1 MDVQSFLNNFLDES
15 NKTVLFATMAVV
27 LVVLILLISLI
38 RKRKKKKLEEKTAAA
53 IDKAMSGDE
62 DDLAKDSSDSNTLAQ
77 DNIILDDRSDS
88 TESRILAQD
97 ASDSNTLV
105 QDDLAQ
111 DYNPQGDNLAKD
123 SNSGEEFSAHHPY
136 DNFGSDYKDY
146 DDDIKDID
154 NSDDTVAIDN
164 SDDTVALAQN
174 TPAEEYNL
182 YTNYNEGFNSDL
194 NNGVVNGTED
204 VEVNV
209 KDSENDP
216 MEELLDEE
224 NDDIYNSDFVDGF
237 FGTLAKNDSKE
248 SPKEPEESTEEF
260 KESSES
266 PKEPEESQESSEESK
281 EPPVELILHDQIS
294 VEENTPKEEE
304 EKEKEAPEENK
315 KAAITLV
322 DGSDRVM
329 VSVGEKFESKHKKE
343 FTIDV
348 TNEPEIKIAL
358 QDGFVFDGR
367 VHFLV
372 SFSEALAQHVS
383 LKDVREIAEY
393 KGDYSGYEIQLE
405 VTDKGDLETIDCTR
419 TFNYKK
425 IKDAVLIIQLSLE

>member
-27 LVVLILLISLI
+27 LAVLILLIYLI

-53 IDKAMSGDE
+53 IDKAMAGDE
-62 DDLAKDSSDSNTLAQ
+62 DDLAQDSSDSTDLAQ
-77 DNIILDDRSDS
+77 DNIVQDS
-88 TESRILAQD
+88 NTPDYS
-97 ASDSNTLV
+97 SSNTLV
-105 QDDLAQ
+105 QDNQHD
-111 DYNPQGDNLAKD
+111 DNLAQD
-123 SNSGEEFSAHHPY
+123 SNSGEEFGTHHPY

-146 DDDIKDID
+146 DDDTEYDYNPEEDAETID
-154 NSDDTVAIDN
+154 NNDDAE
-164 SDDTVALAQN
+164 ALAQN
-174 TPAEEYNL
+174 TSAEEYNL
-182 YTNYNEGFNSDL
+182 YTNYNKGFNPDL
-194 NNGVVNGTED
+194 NKGVEDCTED
-204 VEVNV
+204 VEDNA
-209 KDSENDP
+209 KDLENDP

-237 FGTLAKNDSKE
+237 FGTLAKDDSKE
-248 SPKEPEESTEEF
+248 SP
-260 KESSES
+260 
-266 PKEPEESQESSEESK
+266 EESK

-304 EKEKEAPEENK
+304 KEKEAPEENK
-315 KAAITLV
+315 KAVITLV

-348 TNEPEIKIAL
+348 TNESEIKIAL
-358 QDGFVFDGR
+358 QDGFIFDGR
-367 VHFLV
+367 IHFLV
-372 SFSEALAQHVS
+372 SFSEALAQYVS
-383 LKDVREIAEY
+383 LKDVREIAEC

>member
-1 MDVQSFLNNFLDES
+1 
-15 NKTVLFATMAVV
+15 MAVV
-27 LVVLILLISLI
+27 LAVLILLIYLI

-53 IDKAMSGDE
+53 IDKAMAGDE
-62 DDLAKDSSDSNTLAQ
+62 DDLAQDSSGSTDLAQDNIVQDSNTPDYSGSNTLAQ
-77 DNIILDDRSDS
+77 DNQHD
-88 TESRILAQD
+88 
-97 ASDSNTLV
+97 
-105 QDDLAQ
+105 
-111 DYNPQGDNLAKD
+111 DNLAQD
-123 SNSGEEFSAHHPY
+123 SNSGEEFGTHHPY

-146 DDDIKDID
+146 DDDTEYDYNPEEDAETID
-154 NSDDTVAIDN
+154 NNDDAE
-164 SDDTVALAQN
+164 ALAQN
-174 TPAEEYNL
+174 TSAEEYNL
-182 YTNYNEGFNSDL
+182 YTNYNKGFNPDL
-194 NNGVVNGTED
+194 NKGVEDGTED
-204 VEVNV
+204 VEDNA
-209 KDSENDP
+209 KDLENDP

-237 FGTLAKNDSKE
+237 FGTLAKDDSKE
-248 SPKEPEESTEEF
+248 SP
-260 KESSES
+260 
-266 PKEPEESQESSEESK
+266 EESK

-294 VEENTPKEEE
+294 VEENTPKEE

-329 VSVGEKFESKHKKE
+329 VSVGERFESKHKKE

-367 VHFLV
+367 IHFLV
-372 SFSEALAQHVS
+372 SFSEALAQYVS
-383 LKDVREIAEY
+383 LKDVREIAEC

>member
-27 LVVLILLISLI
+27 LAVLILLIYLI

-53 IDKAMSGDE
+53 IDKAMAGDE
-62 DDLAKDSSDSNTLAQ
+62 DNLAQDSSDSTDLAQ
-77 DNIILDDRSDS
+77 DNIVQDS
-88 TESRILAQD
+88 NTPDYS
-97 ASDSNTLV
+97 SSNTLV
-105 QDDLAQ
+105 Q
-111 DYNPQGDNLAKD
+111 D
-123 SNSGEEFSAHHPY
+123 SNSGEEFGTHHPY

-146 DDDIKDID
+146 DDDTEYDYNPEEDAETID
-154 NSDDTVAIDN
+154 NNDDTE
-164 SDDTVALAQN
+164 ALAQN
-174 TPAEEYNL
+174 TSAEEYNL
-182 YTNYNEGFNSDL
+182 YTNYNKGFNPDL
-194 NNGVVNGTED
+194 NKGVEDGTED
-204 VEVNV
+204 VEDNA
-209 KDSENDP
+209 KDLENDP

-237 FGTLAKNDSKE
+237 FGTLAKDDSKE
-248 SPKEPEESTEEF
+248 SP
-260 KESSES
+260 
-266 PKEPEESQESSEESK
+266 EESK

-304 EKEKEAPEENK
+304 KEKEAPEENK
-315 KAAITLV
+315 KAVITLV

-348 TNEPEIKIAL
+348 TNESEIKIAL
-358 QDGFVFDGR
+358 QDGFIFDGR
-367 VHFLV
+367 IHFLV

-383 LKDVREIAEY
+383 LKDVREIAEC

>member
-53 IDKAMSGDE
+53 IDKAMAGDE
-62 DDLAKDSSDSNTLAQ
+62 DDLAQDSSDSSTLAQ
-77 DNIILDDRSDS
+77 DSSDS
-88 TESRILAQD
+88 TDLVQ
-97 ASDSNTLV
+97 DSNT
-105 QDDLAQ
+105 Q

-123 SNSGEEFSAHHPY
+123 SNSGEKFSAHHPY

-146 DDDIKDID
+146 DDDTEYDYNPEED
-154 NSDDTVAIDN
+154 AEAIDN
-164 SDDTVALAQN
+164 SEDAEALAQN

-182 YTNYNEGFNSDL
+182 YTNYNKGFNPDI
-194 NNGVVNGTED
+194 NNGVEDGTED
-204 VEVNV
+204 VEDNA

-237 FGTLAKNDSKE
+237 FGTLAKDDSKE
-248 SPKEPEESTEEF
+248 SPESPKGPE
-260 KESSES
+260 ESSES
-266 PKEPEESQESSEESK
+266 PKEPEESK

-294 VEENTPKEEE
+294 VEENTPKE

-329 VSVGEKFESKHKKE
+329 VSVGEKFESRHKKE

-383 LKDVREIAEY
+383 LKDVREIAEC
-393 KGDYSGYEIQLE
+393 KGNYSGYEIQLE

>member
-27 LVVLILLISLI
+27 LAVLILLIYLI

-53 IDKAMSGDE
+53 IDKAMAGDE
-62 DDLAKDSSDSNTLAQ
+62 DDLAQDSSDSTDLAQ
-77 DNIILDDRSDS
+77 DNIVQDS
-88 TESRILAQD
+88 NTPDYSN
-97 ASDSNTLV
+97 SNTLV
-105 QDDLAQ
+105 QDNQHD
-111 DYNPQGDNLAKD
+111 DNLAQD
-123 SNSGEEFSAHHPY
+123 SNSGEEFGTHHPY

-146 DDDIKDID
+146 DDDTEYDYNPEEDAETID
-154 NSDDTVAIDN
+154 NNDDTE
-164 SDDTVALAQN
+164 ALAQN
-174 TPAEEYNL
+174 TSAEEYNL
-182 YTNYNEGFNSDL
+182 YTNYNKGFNPDL
-194 NNGVVNGTED
+194 NKGVEDGTED
-204 VEVNV
+204 VEDNA
-209 KDSENDP
+209 KDLENDP

-237 FGTLAKNDSKE
+237 FGTLAKDDSKE
-248 SPKEPEESTEEF
+248 SPEES
-260 KESSES
+260 KES
-266 PKEPEESQESSEESK
+266 PEESK

-304 EKEKEAPEENK
+304 KEKEAPEEKK
-315 KAAITLV
+315 KAVITLV

-358 QDGFVFDGR
+358 QDGFIFDGR
-367 VHFLV
+367 IHFLV

-383 LKDVREIAEY
+383 LKDVREIAEC

>member
-62 DDLAKDSSDSNTLAQ
+62 DELAQDSSDSSTLSQ
-77 DNIILDDRSDS
+77 DN
-88 TESRILAQD
+88 LA
-97 ASDSNTLV
+97 

-111 DYNPQGDNLAKD
+111 DYNPQGDNLAQD
-123 SNSGEEFSAHHPY
+123 SNSGEEFGTHHPY

-146 DDDIKDID
+146 DDDTEYDYNPEEDAETID
-154 NSDDTVAIDN
+154 NNDDAE
-164 SDDTVALAQN
+164 ALAQN
-174 TPAEEYNL
+174 TSAEEYNL
-182 YTNYNEGFNSDL
+182 YTNYNKGFNPDL
-194 NNGVVNGTED
+194 NKGVEDGTED
-204 VEVNV
+204 VEDNA
-209 KDSENDP
+209 KDLENDP

-237 FGTLAKNDSKE
+237 FGTLAKDDSKE
-248 SPKEPEESTEEF
+248 SP
-260 KESSES
+260 
-266 PKEPEESQESSEESK
+266 EESK

-294 VEENTPKEEE
+294 VEENTPKEE

-358 QDGFVFDGR
+358 QDGFIFDGR
-367 VHFLV
+367 IHFLV
-372 SFSEALAQHVS
+372 SFSEALAQHIS
-383 LKDVREIAEY
+383 LKDVREIAEC

>member
-53 IDKAMSGDE
+53 IDKAMAGDE
-62 DDLAKDSSDSNTLAQ
+62 DDLAQDSSDSNTLSQ
-77 DNIILDDRSDS
+77 NNIILDGRSDS
-88 TESRILAQD
+88 TESRILVQ
-97 ASDSNTLV
+97 DSNT
-105 QDDLAQ
+105 Q
-111 DYNPQGDNLAKD
+111 DYNPQGDNLVQD

-136 DNFGSDYKDY
+136 DNFGSDYNDY
-146 DDDIKDID
+146 DDDVEDID
-154 NSDDTVAIDN
+154 NNDDAEAIDDSDDAE
-164 SDDTVALAQN
+164 ALAQN

-182 YTNYNEGFNSDL
+182 YTNYNEGFNPDI
-194 NNGVVNGTED
+194 NNGVEEGTKD
-204 VEVNV
+204 VEDNA

-237 FGTLAKNDSKE
+237 FGTLAKDDSKE
-248 SPKEPEESTEEF
+248 SPKEPE
-260 KESSES
+260 
-266 PKEPEESQESSEESK
+266 ESSEESK

-304 EKEKEAPEENK
+304 KEKEALEENK

-367 VHFLV
+367 IHFLV

-383 LKDVREIAEY
+383 LKDVREIAEC

>member
-1 MDVQSFLNNFLDES
+1 
-15 NKTVLFATMAVV
+15 MAVV

-62 DDLAKDSSDSNTLAQ
+62 DDLAKDSSDSSTLAQ
-77 DNIILDDRSDS
+77 DSSDS
-88 TESRILAQD
+88 TDLAQD
-97 ASDSNTLV
+97 SNT
-105 QDDLAQ
+105 Q
-111 DYNPQGDNLAKD
+111 DYNPQGDNLAQD

-146 DDDIKDID
+146 DDDVEAVDNNGNAETID
-154 NSDDTVAIDN
+154 NNDDAETIN
-164 SDDTVALAQN
+164 NNDDAEALAQN

-182 YTNYNEGFNSDL
+182 YTNYNEGFNPDL
-194 NNGVVNGTED
+194 NKD
-204 VEVNV
+204 VEDGTKNV
-209 KDSENDP
+209 EDNAKDSENDP
-216 MEELLDEE
+216 MEELMDEE

-237 FGTLAKNDSKE
+237 FGTLAKDDSKE
-248 SPKEPEESTEEF
+248 SPEF
-260 KESSES
+260 SES
-266 PKEPEESQESSEESK
+266 PKGSEESEEFPEESK

-304 EKEKEAPEENK
+304 KEKEAPEENK

-329 VSVGEKFESKHKKE
+329 ISVGEKFESRHKKE

-348 TNEPEIKIAL
+348 ANEPEIKIAL

-383 LKDVREIAEY
+383 IKDVREIAEC

>member
-27 LVVLILLISLI
+27 LAVLILLIYLI

-53 IDKAMSGDE
+53 IDKAMAGDE
-62 DDLAKDSSDSNTLAQ
+62 DDLAQDSSDSTDLAQ
-77 DNIILDDRSDS
+77 DNIVQDS
-88 TESRILAQD
+88 NTPDYS
-97 ASDSNTLV
+97 SSNTLV
-105 QDDLAQ
+105 QDNQHD
-111 DYNPQGDNLAKD
+111 DNLAQD
-123 SNSGEEFSAHHPY
+123 SNSGEEFGTHHPY
-136 DNFGSDYKDY
+136 DNFGSNYKDY
-146 DDDIKDID
+146 DDDTEYDYNPEEDAETID
-154 NSDDTVAIDN
+154 NNDDAE
-164 SDDTVALAQN
+164 ALAQN
-174 TPAEEYNL
+174 TSAEEYNL
-182 YTNYNEGFNSDL
+182 YTNYNKGFNPDL
-194 NNGVVNGTED
+194 NKGVEDCTED
-204 VEVNV
+204 VEDNA
-209 KDSENDP
+209 KDLENDP

-237 FGTLAKNDSKE
+237 FGTLAKDDSKE
-248 SPKEPEESTEEF
+248 SP
-260 KESSES
+260 
-266 PKEPEESQESSEESK
+266 EESK

-304 EKEKEAPEENK
+304 KEKEAPEENK
-315 KAAITLV
+315 KAVITLV

-348 TNEPEIKIAL
+348 TNESEIKIAL
-358 QDGFVFDGR
+358 QDGFIFDGR
-367 VHFLV
+367 IHFLV
-372 SFSEALAQHVS
+372 SFSEALSQHVS
-383 LKDVREIAEY
+383 LKDVREIAEC

>member
-27 LVVLILLISLI
+27 LVVLILLISFI

-53 IDKAMSGDE
+53 IDKAMAGDE
-62 DDLAKDSSDSNTLAQ
+62 DDLAQDSSDSTDLAQDNIVQDSNTPDYSGSNTLAQ
-77 DNIILDDRSDS
+77 
-88 TESRILAQD
+88 
-97 ASDSNTLV
+97 
-105 QDDLAQ
+105 
-111 DYNPQGDNLAKD
+111 D

-146 DDDIKDID
+146 NDDAEDIDNNGDAECDYNPEEDVETTD
-154 NSDDTVAIDN
+154 NSDDTE
-164 SDDTVALAQN
+164 ALAQN
-174 TPAEEYNL
+174 TSAEEYNL
-182 YTNYNEGFNSDL
+182 YTNYNKGFNPDL
-194 NNGVVNGTED
+194 NKGVEDCTED
-204 VEVNV
+204 VEDNA
-209 KDSENDP
+209 KDLENDP

-237 FGTLAKNDSKE
+237 FGTLAKDDSKE
-248 SPKEPEESTEEF
+248 SA
-260 KESSES
+260 
-266 PKEPEESQESSEESK
+266 EESK

-294 VEENTPKEEE
+294 VEENTPKEE

-383 LKDVREIAEY
+383 LKDVREIAEC

>member
-27 LVVLILLISLI
+27 LIVLILLISLI
-38 RKRKKKKLEEKTAAA
+38 RNRKKKKLEEKTAAA

-62 DDLAKDSSDSNTLAQ
+62 DDLAQDSSDSNTLAQ
-77 DNIILDDRSDS
+77 NN
-88 TESRILAQD
+88 LA
-97 ASDSNTLV
+97 

-111 DYNPQGDNLAKD
+111 DYNTQGDNLAQD

-146 DDDIKDID
+146 DDNADAE
-154 NSDDTVAIDN
+154 AIDN
-164 SDDTVALAQN
+164 SDDTEALAQN

-182 YTNYNEGFNSDL
+182 YTNYNEGFNPDL
-194 NNGVVNGTED
+194 NKD
-204 VEVNV
+204 VEDGT
-209 KDSENDP
+209 KDVEDNAKDLENDP
-216 MEELLDEE
+216 MEELMDEE

-248 SPKEPEESTEEF
+248 SPKEPEES
-260 KESSES
+260 KES
-266 PKEPEESQESSEESK
+266 PEESK

-304 EKEKEAPEENK
+304 QEKEALKENK

-329 VSVGEKFESKHKKE
+329 ISVGEKFESKHKKE

-358 QDGFVFDGR
+358 QDGFIFDGR
-367 VHFLV
+367 IHFLV

-383 LKDVREIAEY
+383 LKDVREIAEC

>member
-27 LVVLILLISLI
+27 LAVLILLIYLI

-53 IDKAMSGDE
+53 IDKAMAGDE
-62 DDLAKDSSDSNTLAQ
+62 DDLAQDSSDSTDLAQ
-77 DNIILDDRSDS
+77 DNIVQDS
-88 TESRILAQD
+88 NTQD
-97 ASDSNTLV
+97 YSSSNTLV
-105 QDDLAQ
+105 QDNQHD
-111 DYNPQGDNLAKD
+111 DNLAQD
-123 SNSGEEFSAHHPY
+123 SNSGEEFGTHHPY

-146 DDDIKDID
+146 DDDTEYDYNPEEDAETID
-154 NSDDTVAIDN
+154 NNDDAE
-164 SDDTVALAQN
+164 ALAQN
-174 TPAEEYNL
+174 TSAEEYNL
-182 YTNYNEGFNSDL
+182 YTNYNKGFNPDL
-194 NNGVVNGTED
+194 NKGVEDCTED
-204 VEVNV
+204 VEDNA
-209 KDSENDP
+209 KDLENDP

-237 FGTLAKNDSKE
+237 FGTLAKDDSKE
-248 SPKEPEESTEEF
+248 SP
-260 KESSES
+260 
-266 PKEPEESQESSEESK
+266 EESK

-304 EKEKEAPEENK
+304 KEKEAPEENK
-315 KAAITLV
+315 KAVITLV

-348 TNEPEIKIAL
+348 TNESEIKIAL
-358 QDGFVFDGR
+358 QDGFIFDGR
-367 VHFLV
+367 IHFLV

-383 LKDVREIAEY
+383 LKDVREIAEC

>member
-27 LVVLILLISLI
+27 LAVLILLIYLI

-53 IDKAMSGDE
+53 IDKAMAGDE
-62 DDLAKDSSDSNTLAQ
+62 DDLAQDSSGSTDLAQDNIVQDSNTPDYSGSNTLAQ
-77 DNIILDDRSDS
+77 DNQHD
-88 TESRILAQD
+88 
-97 ASDSNTLV
+97 
-105 QDDLAQ
+105 
-111 DYNPQGDNLAKD
+111 DNLAQD
-123 SNSGEEFSAHHPY
+123 SNSGEEFGTHHPY

-146 DDDIKDID
+146 DDDTEYDYNPEEDAETID
-154 NSDDTVAIDN
+154 NNDDAE
-164 SDDTVALAQN
+164 ALAQN
-174 TPAEEYNL
+174 TSAEEYNL
-182 YTNYNEGFNSDL
+182 YTNYNKGFNPDL
-194 NNGVVNGTED
+194 NKGVEDGTED
-204 VEVNV
+204 VEDNA
-209 KDSENDP
+209 KDLENDP

-237 FGTLAKNDSKE
+237 FGTLAKDDSKE
-248 SPKEPEESTEEF
+248 SP
-260 KESSES
+260 
-266 PKEPEESQESSEESK
+266 EESK

-294 VEENTPKEEE
+294 VEENTPKEE

-367 VHFLV
+367 IHFLV
-372 SFSEALAQHVS
+372 SFSEALAQYVS
-383 LKDVREIAEY
+383 LKDVREIAEC

>member
-27 LVVLILLISLI
+27 LAVLILLIYLI

-53 IDKAMSGDE
+53 IDKAMAGDE
-62 DDLAKDSSDSNTLAQ
+62 DDLAQDSSDSTDLAQDNIVQDSNTPDYSSSNTLAQ
-77 DNIILDDRSDS
+77 DNQHD
-88 TESRILAQD
+88 
-97 ASDSNTLV
+97 
-105 QDDLAQ
+105 
-111 DYNPQGDNLAKD
+111 DNLAQD
-123 SNSGEEFSAHHPY
+123 SNSGEEFGTHHPY

-146 DDDIKDID
+146 DDDTEYDYNPEEDAETID
-154 NSDDTVAIDN
+154 NNDDAE
-164 SDDTVALAQN
+164 ALAQN
-174 TPAEEYNL
+174 TSAEEYNL
-182 YTNYNEGFNSDL
+182 YTNYNKGFNPDL
-194 NNGVVNGTED
+194 NKGVEDGTED
-204 VEVNV
+204 VEDNA
-209 KDSENDP
+209 KDLENDP

-237 FGTLAKNDSKE
+237 FGTLAKDDSKE
-248 SPKEPEESTEEF
+248 SP
-260 KESSES
+260 
-266 PKEPEESQESSEESK
+266 EESK

-304 EKEKEAPEENK
+304 KEKEAPEENK

-329 VSVGEKFESKHKKE
+329 ISVGEKFESKHKKE

-358 QDGFVFDGR
+358 QDGFIFDGR
-367 VHFLV
+367 IHFLV

-383 LKDVREIAEY
+383 LKDVREIAEC

>member
-1 MDVQSFLNNFLDES
+1 MNVQSFLNNFLDES

-62 DDLAKDSSDSNTLAQ
+62 DDLAQDSSNSSTLTQDNLVQDSDDSNTLAQ
-77 DNIILDDRSDS
+77 DNIILDGRSDS
-88 TESRILAQD
+88 TESRIL
-97 ASDSNTLV
+97 V
-105 QDDLAQ
+105 Q
-111 DYNPQGDNLAKD
+111 D

-146 DDDIKDID
+146 DDD
-154 NSDDTVAIDN
+154 VEAIDN
-164 SDDTVALAQN
+164 NGNAETIDNNDDAETINNNDDAEALAQN

-182 YTNYNEGFNSDL
+182 YTNYNEGFNPDL
-194 NNGVVNGTED
+194 NKD
-204 VEVNV
+204 VEDGTKDVEDNA

-216 MEELLDEE
+216 MEELMDEE

-248 SPKEPEESTEEF
+248 SSESSKEPEES

-266 PKEPEESQESSEESK
+266 PKEPEESKESPEESK

-294 VEENTPKEEE
+294 VEENTPKEENWE
-304 EKEKEAPEENK
+304 EVPEENK
-315 KAAITLV
+315 KTAITLV

-367 VHFLV
+367 IHFLV

-383 LKDVREIAEY
+383 LKDVREIAEC

>member
-27 LVVLILLISLI
+27 LAVLILLIYLI

-62 DDLAKDSSDSNTLAQ
+62 DDLAQDSSDSNTLTQ
-77 DNIILDDRSDS
+77 NN
-88 TESRILAQD
+88 LA
-97 ASDSNTLV
+97 

-111 DYNPQGDNLAKD
+111 DYNPQGDNLAQD

-146 DDDIKDID
+146 DDD
-154 NSDDTVAIDN
+154 VEAIDN
-164 SDDTVALAQN
+164 NDDAEALAQN
-174 TPAEEYNL
+174 TSAEEYNL
-182 YTNYNEGFNSDL
+182 YTNYNKGFNPDL
-194 NNGVVNGTED
+194 NKGVEDGTED
-204 VEVNV
+204 VEDNA
-209 KDSENDP
+209 KDLENDP

-237 FGTLAKNDSKE
+237 FGTLAKDDSKE
-248 SPKEPEESTEEF
+248 SP
-260 KESSES
+260 
-266 PKEPEESQESSEESK
+266 EESK

-294 VEENTPKEEE
+294 VEENTPKEE

-367 VHFLV
+367 IHFLV

-383 LKDVREIAEY
+383 LKDVREIAEC

>member
-1 MDVQSFLNNFLDES
+1 MNVQSFLNNFLDES

-62 DDLAKDSSDSNTLAQ
+62 DDLDQDASDSNTLAQ
-77 DNIILDDRSDS
+77 DNIVQDS
-88 TESRILAQD
+88 NTPDYS
-97 ASDSNTLV
+97 SSNTLV
-105 QDDLAQ
+105 QDNQHD
-111 DYNPQGDNLAKD
+111 DNLAQD
-123 SNSGEEFSAHHPY
+123 SNSGEEFGTHHPY

-146 DDDIKDID
+146 DDDTEYDYNPEEDAETID
-154 NSDDTVAIDN
+154 NNDDTE
-164 SDDTVALAQN
+164 ALAQN
-174 TPAEEYNL
+174 TSAEEYNL
-182 YTNYNEGFNSDL
+182 YTNYNKGFNPDL
-194 NNGVVNGTED
+194 NKGVEDGTED
-204 VEVNV
+204 VEDNA
-209 KDSENDP
+209 KDLENDP

-237 FGTLAKNDSKE
+237 FGTLAKDDSKE
-248 SPKEPEESTEEF
+248 SPEESKESPEES
-260 KESSES
+260 KESKES
-266 PKEPEESQESSEESK
+266 PEESK

-304 EKEKEAPEENK
+304 KEKEAPEENK
-315 KAAITLV
+315 KAVITLV

-348 TNEPEIKIAL
+348 TNESEIKIAL
-358 QDGFVFDGR
+358 QDGFIFDGR
-367 VHFLV
+367 IHFLV

-383 LKDVREIAEY
+383 LKDVREIAEC

>member
-1 MDVQSFLNNFLDES
+1 
-15 NKTVLFATMAVV
+15 MAVV

-62 DDLAKDSSDSNTLAQ
+62 DDLAQDSSDSSTLAQ
-77 DNIILDDRSDS
+77 DSSDS
-88 TESRILAQD
+88 TDLAQD
-97 ASDSNTLV
+97 SNT
-105 QDDLAQ
+105 Q
-111 DYNPQGDNLAKD
+111 DYNPQGDNLAQD

-146 DDDIKDID
+146 DDD
-154 NSDDTVAIDN
+154 VEAIDN
-164 SDDTVALAQN
+164 NGNAETIDNNDDVETINNNDDAEALAQN

-182 YTNYNEGFNSDL
+182 YTNYNKGFNPDL
-194 NNGVVNGTED
+194 NNGVEDGTED
-204 VEVNV
+204 VEDNA
-209 KDSENDP
+209 KDLENDP

-237 FGTLAKNDSKE
+237 FGTLAKDDSKE
-248 SPKEPEESTEEF
+248 SP
-260 KESSES
+260 
-266 PKEPEESQESSEESK
+266 EESK

-304 EKEKEAPEENK
+304 KEKEASEENK

-367 VHFLV
+367 IHFLV

-383 LKDVREIAEY
+383 LKDVREIAEC

>member
-27 LVVLILLISLI
+27 LAVLILLIYLI

-53 IDKAMSGDE
+53 IDKAMAGDE
-62 DDLAKDSSDSNTLAQ
+62 DDLAQDSSDSTDLAQ
-77 DNIILDDRSDS
+77 DNIVQDS
-88 TESRILAQD
+88 NTPDYS
-97 ASDSNTLV
+97 SSNTLV
-105 QDDLAQ
+105 QDNQHD
-111 DYNPQGDNLAKD
+111 DNLAQD
-123 SNSGEEFSAHHPY
+123 SNSGEEFGTHHPY

-146 DDDIKDID
+146 DDDTEYDYNPEEDAETID
-154 NSDDTVAIDN
+154 NNDDAE
-164 SDDTVALAQN
+164 ALAQN
-174 TPAEEYNL
+174 TSAEEYNL
-182 YTNYNEGFNSDL
+182 YTNYNKGFNPDL
-194 NNGVVNGTED
+194 NKGVEDCTED
-204 VEVNV
+204 VEDNA
-209 KDSENDP
+209 KDLENDP

-237 FGTLAKNDSKE
+237 FGTLAKDDSKE
-248 SPKEPEESTEEF
+248 SP
-260 KESSES
+260 
-266 PKEPEESQESSEESK
+266 EESK

-304 EKEKEAPEENK
+304 KEKEAPEENK

-329 VSVGEKFESKHKKE
+329 ISVGEKFESKHKKE

-358 QDGFVFDGR
+358 QDGFIFDGR

-393 KGDYSGYEIQLE
+393 NGDYSGYEIQLE

>member
-27 LVVLILLISLI
+27 LAVLILLIYLI

-53 IDKAMSGDE
+53 IDKAMAGDE
-62 DDLAKDSSDSNTLAQ
+62 DDLAQDSSDSSTSAQNNLA
-77 DNIILDDRSDS
+77 
-88 TESRILAQD
+88 
-97 ASDSNTLV
+97 

-111 DYNPQGDNLAKD
+111 DYNPQGDNLAQD
-123 SNSGEEFSAHHPY
+123 SNSGEEFGTHHPY

-146 DDDIKDID
+146 DDDTEYDYNPEEDAETID
-154 NSDDTVAIDN
+154 NNDDTE
-164 SDDTVALAQN
+164 ALAQN
-174 TPAEEYNL
+174 TSAEEYNL
-182 YTNYNEGFNSDL
+182 YTNYNKGFNPDL
-194 NNGVVNGTED
+194 NKGVEDGTED
-204 VEVNV
+204 VEDNA
-209 KDSENDP
+209 KDLENDP

-237 FGTLAKNDSKE
+237 FGTLAKDDSKE
-248 SPKEPEESTEEF
+248 SPEES
-260 KESSES
+260 KES
-266 PKEPEESQESSEESK
+266 PEESK

-304 EKEKEAPEENK
+304 KEKEAPEENK
-315 KAAITLV
+315 KAVITLV

-358 QDGFVFDGR
+358 QDGFIFDGR
-367 VHFLV
+367 IHFLV

-383 LKDVREIAEY
+383 LKDVREIAEC

>member
-27 LVVLILLISLI
+27 LAVLILLIYLI

-53 IDKAMSGDE
+53 IDKAMAGDE
-62 DDLAKDSSDSNTLAQ
+62 DDLAQDNIVQDSNTP
-77 DNIILDDRSDS
+77 DYSS
-88 TESRILAQD
+88 
-97 ASDSNTLV
+97 SNTLV
-105 QDDLAQ
+105 QDNQHD
-111 DYNPQGDNLAKD
+111 DNLAQD
-123 SNSGEEFSAHHPY
+123 SNSGEEFSTHHPY

-146 DDDIKDID
+146 DDDTEYDYNPEEDAETID
-154 NSDDTVAIDN
+154 NNDDTE
-164 SDDTVALAQN
+164 ALAQN
-174 TPAEEYNL
+174 TSAEEYNL
-182 YTNYNEGFNSDL
+182 YTNYNKGFNPDL
-194 NNGVVNGTED
+194 NKGVEDGTED
-204 VEVNV
+204 VEDNA
-209 KDSENDP
+209 KDLENDP

-237 FGTLAKNDSKE
+237 FGTLAKDDSKE
-248 SPKEPEESTEEF
+248 SPEES
-260 KESSES
+260 KES
-266 PKEPEESQESSEESK
+266 PEESK

-304 EKEKEAPEENK
+304 KEKEAPEENK
-315 KAAITLV
+315 KAVITLV

-358 QDGFVFDGR
+358 QDGFIFDGR
-367 VHFLV
+367 IHFLV

-383 LKDVREIAEY
+383 LKDVREIAEC

>member
-1 MDVQSFLNNFLDES
+1 MNVQSFLNNFLDES

-62 DDLAKDSSDSNTLAQ
+62 DDLDQDASDSNTLAQ
-77 DNIILDDRSDS
+77 DSSDS
-88 TESRILAQD
+88 TDLDQ
-97 ASDSNTLV
+97 DSNIHG
-105 QDDLAQ
+105 
-111 DYNPQGDNLAKD
+111 YNSQGDNLAQD

-146 DDDIKDID
+146 DDETEYDYNPEEDAETID
-154 NSDDTVAIDN
+154 NNGNEEASAR
-164 SDDTVALAQN
+164 N

-182 YTNYNEGFNSDL
+182 YTNYNEGFNPDL
-194 NNGVVNGTED
+194 NRD
-204 VEVNV
+204 VEDCTKDVEDNA
-209 KDSENDP
+209 KDSKNDP
-216 MEELLDEE
+216 MEELMDEE

-248 SPKEPEESTEEF
+248 S
-260 KESSES
+260 SES
-266 PKEPEESQESSEESK
+266 PKEPEESKESPEESK

-294 VEENTPKEEE
+294 VEKNTPKKE
-304 EKEKEAPEENK
+304 EKEKEAPEENE

-358 QDGFVFDGR
+358 QDGFIFDGR
-367 VHFLV
+367 IHFLV

-383 LKDVREIAEY
+383 LKDVREIAEC

-425 IKDAVLIIQLSLE
+425 IKDAILIIQLSLE

>member
-1 MDVQSFLNNFLDES
+1 MNVQSFLNNFLDES

-27 LVVLILLISLI
+27 LVVLILLIYLI

-53 IDKAMSGDE
+53 IDKAMAGDE
-62 DDLAKDSSDSNTLAQ
+62 DDLAQDSSDSTDLAQ
-77 DNIILDDRSDS
+77 DNIVQDS
-88 TESRILAQD
+88 NTRDYS
-97 ASDSNTLV
+97 SSNTLV
-105 QDDLAQ
+105 QDNQHD
-111 DYNPQGDNLAKD
+111 DNLAQD
-123 SNSGEEFSAHHPY
+123 SNSGEEFGTHHPY

-146 DDDIKDID
+146 DDDTEYDYNPEEDAETID
-154 NSDDTVAIDN
+154 NNDDTE
-164 SDDTVALAQN
+164 ALAQN
-174 TPAEEYNL
+174 TSAEEYNL
-182 YTNYNEGFNSDL
+182 YTNYNKGFNPDL
-194 NNGVVNGTED
+194 NKGVEDGTED
-204 VEVNV
+204 VEDNA
-209 KDSENDP
+209 KDLENDP

-237 FGTLAKNDSKE
+237 FGTLAKDDSKE
-248 SPKEPEESTEEF
+248 SPEESKESPEES
-260 KESSES
+260 KES
-266 PKEPEESQESSEESK
+266 PEESK

-294 VEENTPKEEE
+294 VEENTPKKE
-304 EKEKEAPEENK
+304 EKEKEAPEENE

-358 QDGFVFDGR
+358 QDGFIFDGR
-367 VHFLV
+367 IHFLV

-383 LKDVREIAEY
+383 LKDVREIAEC

>member
-27 LVVLILLISLI
+27 LAVLILLIYLI

-53 IDKAMSGDE
+53 IDKAMAGDE
-62 DDLAKDSSDSNTLAQ
+62 DDLAQDSSDSTDLAQ
-77 DNIILDDRSDS
+77 DNIVQDS
-88 TESRILAQD
+88 NTPDYS
-97 ASDSNTLV
+97 SSNTLV
-105 QDDLAQ
+105 QDNQHD
-111 DYNPQGDNLAKD
+111 DNLAQD
-123 SNSGEEFSAHHPY
+123 SNSGEEFGTHHPY

-146 DDDIKDID
+146 DDDTEYDYNPEEDAETID
-154 NSDDTVAIDN
+154 NNDDTE
-164 SDDTVALAQN
+164 ALAQN
-174 TPAEEYNL
+174 TSAEEYNL
-182 YTNYNEGFNSDL
+182 YTNYNKGFNPDL
-194 NNGVVNGTED
+194 NKGVEDGTED
-204 VEVNV
+204 VEDNA
-209 KDSENDP
+209 KDLENDP

-237 FGTLAKNDSKE
+237 FGTLAKDDSKE
-248 SPKEPEESTEEF
+248 SP
-260 KESSES
+260 
-266 PKEPEESQESSEESK
+266 EESK
-281 EPPVELILHDQIS
+281 ESP
-294 VEENTPKEEE
+294 E

-315 KAAITLV
+315 KAVITLV

-358 QDGFVFDGR
+358 QDGFIFDGR
-367 VHFLV
+367 IHFLV

-383 LKDVREIAEY
+383 LKDVREIAEC

>member
-27 LVVLILLISLI
+27 LAVLILLIYLI

-53 IDKAMSGDE
+53 IDKAMAGDE
-62 DDLAKDSSDSNTLAQ
+62 DDLAQDSSGSTDLAQ
-77 DNIILDDRSDS
+77 DNIVQDS
-88 TESRILAQD
+88 NTPDYS
-97 ASDSNTLV
+97 SSSNTLV
-105 QDDLAQ
+105 QDNQHD
-111 DYNPQGDNLAKD
+111 DNLAQD
-123 SNSGEEFSAHHPY
+123 SNSGEEFGTHHPY

-146 DDDIKDID
+146 DDDTEYDYNPEEDAETID
-154 NSDDTVAIDN
+154 NNDDTE
-164 SDDTVALAQN
+164 ALAQN
-174 TPAEEYNL
+174 TSAEEYNL
-182 YTNYNEGFNSDL
+182 YTNYNKGFNPDL
-194 NNGVVNGTED
+194 NKGVEDGTED
-204 VEVNV
+204 VEDNA
-209 KDSENDP
+209 KDLENDP

-237 FGTLAKNDSKE
+237 FGTLAKDDSKE
-248 SPKEPEESTEEF
+248 SPEES
-260 KESSES
+260 KES
-266 PKEPEESQESSEESK
+266 PEESK

-304 EKEKEAPEENK
+304 KEKEAPEENK
-315 KAAITLV
+315 KAVITLV

-358 QDGFVFDGR
+358 QDGFIFDGR
-367 VHFLV
+367 IHFLV

-383 LKDVREIAEY
+383 LKDVREIAEC

>member
-27 LVVLILLISLI
+27 LAVLILLIYLI

-53 IDKAMSGDE
+53 IDKAMAGDE
-62 DDLAKDSSDSNTLAQ
+62 DDLAQDSSDSTDLAQ
-77 DNIILDDRSDS
+77 DNIVQDS
-88 TESRILAQD
+88 NTPDYS
-97 ASDSNTLV
+97 SSNTLV
-105 QDDLAQ
+105 QDNQHD
-111 DYNPQGDNLAKD
+111 DNLAQD
-123 SNSGEEFSAHHPY
+123 SNSGEEFGTHHPY

-146 DDDIKDID
+146 DDDTEYDYNPEEDAETID
-154 NSDDTVAIDN
+154 NNDDTE
-164 SDDTVALAQN
+164 ALAQN
-174 TPAEEYNL
+174 TSAEEYNL
-182 YTNYNEGFNSDL
+182 YTNYNKGFNPDL
-194 NNGVVNGTED
+194 NKGVEDGTED
-204 VEVNV
+204 VEDNA
-209 KDSENDP
+209 KDLENDP

-237 FGTLAKNDSKE
+237 FGTLAKDDSKE
-248 SPKEPEESTEEF
+248 SPEES
-260 KESSES
+260 KES
-266 PKEPEESQESSEESK
+266 PEESK

-304 EKEKEAPEENK
+304 KEKEAPEENK
-315 KAAITLV
+315 KAVITLV

-367 VHFLV
+367 IHFLV

-393 KGDYSGYEIQLE
+393 NGDYSGYEIQLE

>member
-62 DDLAKDSSDSNTLAQ
+62 DDLAQDSSDSNTL
-77 DNIILDDRSDS
+77 S
-88 TESRILAQD
+88 
-97 ASDSNTLV
+97 
-105 QDDLAQ
+105 QDDLAQDSNTQ
-111 DYNPQGDNLAKD
+111 DYNPQGDNLAQD
-123 SNSGEEFSAHHPY
+123 SNSGEEFGTHHPY

-146 DDDIKDID
+146 DDDTEYDYNPEEDAETID
-154 NSDDTVAIDN
+154 NNDDAE
-164 SDDTVALAQN
+164 ALAQN
-174 TPAEEYNL
+174 TSAEEYNL
-182 YTNYNEGFNSDL
+182 YTNYNKGFNPDL
-194 NNGVVNGTED
+194 NKGVEDGTED
-204 VEVNV
+204 VEDNA
-209 KDSENDP
+209 KDLENDP

-237 FGTLAKNDSKE
+237 FGTLAKDDSKE
-248 SPKEPEESTEEF
+248 SP
-260 KESSES
+260 
-266 PKEPEESQESSEESK
+266 EESK

-294 VEENTPKEEE
+294 VEENTPKEE

-358 QDGFVFDGR
+358 QDGFIFDGR
-367 VHFLV
+367 IHFLV
-372 SFSEALAQHVS
+372 SFSEALAQHIS
-383 LKDVREIAEY
+383 LKDVREIAEC

>member
-1 MDVQSFLNNFLDES
+1 MNVQSFLNNFLDES

-27 LVVLILLISLI
+27 LVVLILLIYLI

-53 IDKAMSGDE
+53 IDKAMAGDE
-62 DDLAKDSSDSNTLAQ
+62 DDLAQDSSDSTDLAQ
-77 DNIILDDRSDS
+77 DNIVQDS
-88 TESRILAQD
+88 NTPDYS
-97 ASDSNTLV
+97 SSNTLV
-105 QDDLAQ
+105 QDNQHD
-111 DYNPQGDNLAKD
+111 DNLAQD
-123 SNSGEEFSAHHPY
+123 SNSGEEFGTHHPY

-146 DDDIKDID
+146 DDDTEYDYNPEEDAETID
-154 NSDDTVAIDN
+154 NNDDTE
-164 SDDTVALAQN
+164 ALAQN
-174 TPAEEYNL
+174 TSAEEYNL
-182 YTNYNEGFNSDL
+182 YTNYNKGFNPDL
-194 NNGVVNGTED
+194 NKGVEDGTED
-204 VEVNV
+204 VEDNA
-209 KDSENDP
+209 KDLENDP

-237 FGTLAKNDSKE
+237 FGTLAKDDSKE
-248 SPKEPEESTEEF
+248 SPEESKESPEES
-260 KESSES
+260 KES
-266 PKEPEESQESSEESK
+266 PEESK

-294 VEENTPKEEE
+294 VEENTPKKE
-304 EKEKEAPEENK
+304 EKEKEAPEENE

-367 VHFLV
+367 IHFLV

-383 LKDVREIAEY
+383 LKDVREIAEC

>member
-27 LVVLILLISLI
+27 LAVLILLIYLI

-53 IDKAMSGDE
+53 IDKAMAGDE
-62 DDLAKDSSDSNTLAQ
+62 DDLAQDSSDSTDLAQ
-77 DNIILDDRSDS
+77 DNIVQDS
-88 TESRILAQD
+88 NTPDYS
-97 ASDSNTLV
+97 SSNTLV
-105 QDDLAQ
+105 QDNQHD
-111 DYNPQGDNLAKD
+111 DNLAQD
-123 SNSGEEFSAHHPY
+123 SNSGEEFSTHHPY

-146 DDDIKDID
+146 DDDTEYDYNPEEDAETID
-154 NSDDTVAIDN
+154 NNDDTE
-164 SDDTVALAQN
+164 ALAQN
-174 TPAEEYNL
+174 TSAEEYNL
-182 YTNYNEGFNSDL
+182 YTNYNKGFNPDL
-194 NNGVVNGTED
+194 NKGVEDGTED
-204 VEVNV
+204 VEDNA
-209 KDSENDP
+209 KDLENDP

-237 FGTLAKNDSKE
+237 FGTLAKDDSKE
-248 SPKEPEESTEEF
+248 SPEES
-260 KESSES
+260 KES
-266 PKEPEESQESSEESK
+266 PEESK

-304 EKEKEAPEENK
+304 KEKEAPEENK
-315 KAAITLV
+315 KAVITLV

-358 QDGFVFDGR
+358 QDGFIFDGR
-367 VHFLV
+367 IHFLV

-383 LKDVREIAEY
+383 LKDVREIAEC

>member
-1 MDVQSFLNNFLDES
+1 
-15 NKTVLFATMAVV
+15 MAVV
-27 LVVLILLISLI
+27 LAVLILLIYLI

-53 IDKAMSGDE
+53 IDKAMAGDE
-62 DDLAKDSSDSNTLAQ
+62 DDLAQDSSDSTDLAQDNIVQDSNTPDYSGSNTLAQ
-77 DNIILDDRSDS
+77 DNQHD
-88 TESRILAQD
+88 
-97 ASDSNTLV
+97 
-105 QDDLAQ
+105 
-111 DYNPQGDNLAKD
+111 DNLAQD
-123 SNSGEEFSAHHPY
+123 SNSGEEFSTHHPY

-146 DDDIKDID
+146 DDDIEYDYNPEEDAETID
-154 NSDDTVAIDN
+154 NNDDAG
-164 SDDTVALAQN
+164 ALAQN
-174 TPAEEYNL
+174 TPTEEYNL
-182 YTNYNEGFNSDL
+182 YTNYNKGFNPDL
-194 NNGVVNGTED
+194 NNGVEDGTED

-209 KDSENDP
+209 KDSENNP
-216 MEELLDEE
+216 MEELMDEE

-248 SPKEPEESTEEF
+248 S
-260 KESSES
+260 SES
-266 PKEPEESQESSEESK
+266 PKEPEEFKESPEESK

-294 VEENTPKEEE
+294 VEENTPKEE

-329 VSVGEKFESKHKKE
+329 VSVGEKFESRHKKE

-367 VHFLV
+367 IHFLV

-383 LKDVREIAEY
+383 LKDVREIAEC

>member
-1 MDVQSFLNNFLDES
+1 MNVQSFLNNFLDES

-27 LVVLILLISLI
+27 LVVLILLIYLI

-53 IDKAMSGDE
+53 IDKAMAGDE
-62 DDLAKDSSDSNTLAQ
+62 DDLAQDSSDSTDLAQ
-77 DNIILDDRSDS
+77 DNIVHDS
-88 TESRILAQD
+88 NTPDYS
-97 ASDSNTLV
+97 SSNTLV
-105 QDDLAQ
+105 QDNQHD
-111 DYNPQGDNLAKD
+111 DNLAQD
-123 SNSGEEFSAHHPY
+123 SNSGEEFGTHHPY

-146 DDDIKDID
+146 DDDTEYDYNPEEDAETID
-154 NSDDTVAIDN
+154 NNDDTE
-164 SDDTVALAQN
+164 ALAQN
-174 TPAEEYNL
+174 TSAEEYNL
-182 YTNYNEGFNSDL
+182 YTNYNKGFNPDL
-194 NNGVVNGTED
+194 NKGVEDGTED
-204 VEVNV
+204 VEDNA
-209 KDSENDP
+209 KDLENDP

-237 FGTLAKNDSKE
+237 FGTLAKDDSKE
-248 SPKEPEESTEEF
+248 SPEESKESPEES
-260 KESSES
+260 KES
-266 PKEPEESQESSEESK
+266 PEESK

-294 VEENTPKEEE
+294 VEENTPKKE
-304 EKEKEAPEENK
+304 EKEKEAPEENE

-367 VHFLV
+367 IHFLV

-393 KGDYSGYEIQLE
+393 NGDYSGYEIQLD
-405 VTDKGDLETIDCTR
+405 VTDKGDIETIDCTR

>member
-27 LVVLILLISLI
+27 LAVLILLIYLI

-53 IDKAMSGDE
+53 IDKAMAGDE
-62 DDLAKDSSDSNTLAQ
+62 DDLAQDSSDSTDLAQ
-77 DNIILDDRSDS
+77 DNIVQDS
-88 TESRILAQD
+88 NTPDYS
-97 ASDSNTLV
+97 SSNTLV
-105 QDDLAQ
+105 QDNQHD
-111 DYNPQGDNLAKD
+111 DNLAQD
-123 SNSGEEFSAHHPY
+123 SNSGEEFGTHHPY

-146 DDDIKDID
+146 DDDTEYDYNPEEDVETID
-154 NSDDTVAIDN
+154 NNDDTE
-164 SDDTVALAQN
+164 ALAQN
-174 TPAEEYNL
+174 TSAEEYNL
-182 YTNYNEGFNSDL
+182 YTNYNKGFNPDL
-194 NNGVVNGTED
+194 NKGVEDGTED
-204 VEVNV
+204 VEDNA
-209 KDSENDP
+209 KDLENDP

-237 FGTLAKNDSKE
+237 FGTLAKDDSKE
-248 SPKEPEESTEEF
+248 SPEESKESPEES
-260 KESSES
+260 KES
-266 PKEPEESQESSEESK
+266 PEESK

-294 VEENTPKEEE
+294 VEENTPKKE
-304 EKEKEAPEENK
+304 EKEKEAPEENE

-367 VHFLV
+367 IHFLV

-393 KGDYSGYEIQLE
+393 NGDYSGYEIQLD
-405 VTDKGDLETIDCTR
+405 VTDKGDIETIDCTR

>member
-27 LVVLILLISLI
+27 LIVLILLISLI

-53 IDKAMSGDE
+53 IDKAMAGDE
-62 DDLAKDSSDSNTLAQ
+62 DDLAQDSSDSTDLAQDNIVQDSNTPDYSGSNTLAQ
-77 DNIILDDRSDS
+77 DNQHD
-88 TESRILAQD
+88 
-97 ASDSNTLV
+97 
-105 QDDLAQ
+105 
-111 DYNPQGDNLAKD
+111 DNLAQD
-123 SNSGEEFSAHHPY
+123 SNSGEEFGTHHPY

-146 DDDIKDID
+146 DDDTEYDYNPEEDAETID
-154 NSDDTVAIDN
+154 NNDDAGT
-164 SDDTVALAQN
+164 LAQN
-174 TPAEEYNL
+174 TPAEEYKL
-182 YTNYNEGFNSDL
+182 YTNYNKGFNPDL
-194 NNGVVNGTED
+194 NKD
-204 VEVNV
+204 VEDGTKNV
-209 KDSENDP
+209 EDNAKDSENDP
-216 MEELLDEE
+216 MEELMDEE

-248 SPKEPEESTEEF
+248 S
-260 KESSES
+260 SES
-266 PKEPEESQESSEESK
+266 PKESEESKESPEEPEESK

-294 VEENTPKEEE
+294 VEENTLKEE

-383 LKDVREIAEY
+383 LKDVREIAEC
-393 KGDYSGYEIQLE
+393 KGNYSGYEIQLE

>member
-27 LVVLILLISLI
+27 LAVLILLIYLI

-53 IDKAMSGDE
+53 IDKAMAGDE
-62 DDLAKDSSDSNTLAQ
+62 DDLAQDSSDSTDLAQ
-77 DNIILDDRSDS
+77 DNIVQDS
-88 TESRILAQD
+88 NTPDYS
-97 ASDSNTLV
+97 SSNTLV
-105 QDDLAQ
+105 QDNQHD
-111 DYNPQGDNLAKD
+111 DNLAQD
-123 SNSGEEFSAHHPY
+123 SNSGEEFDTHHPY

-146 DDDIKDID
+146 DDDTEYDYNPEEDAETID
-154 NSDDTVAIDN
+154 NNDDAE
-164 SDDTVALAQN
+164 ALAQN
-174 TPAEEYNL
+174 TSAEEYNL
-182 YTNYNEGFNSDL
+182 YTNYNKGFNPDL
-194 NNGVVNGTED
+194 NKGVEDCTED
-204 VEVNV
+204 VEDNA
-209 KDSENDP
+209 KDLENDP

-237 FGTLAKNDSKE
+237 FGTLAKEDSKE
-248 SPKEPEESTEEF
+248 SP
-260 KESSES
+260 
-266 PKEPEESQESSEESK
+266 EESK

-304 EKEKEAPEENK
+304 KEKEAPEENK
-315 KAAITLV
+315 KAVITLV

-348 TNEPEIKIAL
+348 TNESEIKIAL
-358 QDGFVFDGR
+358 QDGFIFDGR
-367 VHFLV
+367 IHFLV

-383 LKDVREIAEY
+383 LKDVREIAEC

>member
-27 LVVLILLISLI
+27 LAVLILLIYLI

-62 DDLAKDSSDSNTLAQ
+62 DDLAQDNIVQDSNTP
-77 DNIILDDRSDS
+77 DYSN
-88 TESRILAQD
+88 
-97 ASDSNTLV
+97 SNTLV
-105 QDDLAQ
+105 QDNQHD
-111 DYNPQGDNLAKD
+111 DNLAQD
-123 SNSGEEFSAHHPY
+123 SNSGEEFGTHHPY

-146 DDDIKDID
+146 DDDTEYDYNPEEDAETID
-154 NSDDTVAIDN
+154 NNDDTE
-164 SDDTVALAQN
+164 ALAQN
-174 TPAEEYNL
+174 TSAEEYNL
-182 YTNYNEGFNSDL
+182 YTNYNKGFNPDL
-194 NNGVVNGTED
+194 NKGVEDGTED
-204 VEVNV
+204 VEDGTEDVEDNA
-209 KDSENDP
+209 KDLENDP

-237 FGTLAKNDSKE
+237 FGTLAKDDSKE
-248 SPKEPEESTEEF
+248 SPEES
-260 KESSES
+260 KES
-266 PKEPEESQESSEESK
+266 PEESK

-304 EKEKEAPEENK
+304 KEKEAPEENK
-315 KAAITLV
+315 KAVITLV

-358 QDGFVFDGR
+358 QDGFIFDGR
-367 VHFLV
+367 IHFLV

-383 LKDVREIAEY
+383 LKDVREIAEC

>member
-27 LVVLILLISLI
+27 LAVLILLIYLI

-53 IDKAMSGDE
+53 IDKAMAGDE
-62 DDLAKDSSDSNTLAQ
+62 DDLAQDSSDSTDLAQ
-77 DNIILDDRSDS
+77 DNIVQDS
-88 TESRILAQD
+88 NTPDYS
-97 ASDSNTLV
+97 SSNTLV
-105 QDDLAQ
+105 QDNQHD
-111 DYNPQGDNLAKD
+111 DNLAQD
-123 SNSGEEFSAHHPY
+123 SNSGEEFGTHHPY

-146 DDDIKDID
+146 DDDTEYDYNPEEDAETID
-154 NSDDTVAIDN
+154 NNDDTE
-164 SDDTVALAQN
+164 ALAQN
-174 TPAEEYNL
+174 TSAEEYNL
-182 YTNYNEGFNSDL
+182 YTNYNKGFNPDL
-194 NNGVVNGTED
+194 NKGVEDGTED
-204 VEVNV
+204 VEDNA
-209 KDSENDP
+209 KDLENDP

-237 FGTLAKNDSKE
+237 FGTLAKDDSKE
-248 SPKEPEESTEEF
+248 SP
-260 KESSES
+260 
-266 PKEPEESQESSEESK
+266 EESK

-304 EKEKEAPEENK
+304 KKKEAPEENK
-315 KAAITLV
+315 KAVITLV

-348 TNEPEIKIAL
+348 TNESEIKIAL
-358 QDGFVFDGR
+358 QDGFIFDGR
-367 VHFLV
+367 IHFLV

-383 LKDVREIAEY
+383 LKDVREIAEC

>member
-53 IDKAMSGDE
+53 IDKAMAGDE
-62 DDLAKDSSDSNTLAQ
+62 DDLDQDDLDQDASDSTDLAQDNIVQDSNTPDYSSSNTLAQ
-77 DNIILDDRSDS
+77 DNQHD
-88 TESRILAQD
+88 
-97 ASDSNTLV
+97 
-105 QDDLAQ
+105 
-111 DYNPQGDNLAKD
+111 DNLAQD
-123 SNSGEEFSAHHPY
+123 SNSGEEFGTHHPY

-146 DDDIKDID
+146 DDDTEYDYNPEEDAETID
-154 NSDDTVAIDN
+154 NNDDAE
-164 SDDTVALAQN
+164 ALAQN
-174 TPAEEYNL
+174 TSAEEYNL
-182 YTNYNEGFNSDL
+182 YTNYNKGFNPDL
-194 NNGVVNGTED
+194 NKGVEDGTED
-204 VEVNV
+204 VEDNA
-209 KDSENDP
+209 KDLENDP

-237 FGTLAKNDSKE
+237 FGTLAKDDSKE
-248 SPKEPEESTEEF
+248 SPEES
-260 KESSES
+260 KES
-266 PKEPEESQESSEESK
+266 PEESK

-304 EKEKEAPEENK
+304 KEKEVPEENK

-358 QDGFVFDGR
+358 QDGFIFDGR
-367 VHFLV
+367 IHFLV

-383 LKDVREIAEY
+383 LKDVREIAEC

>member
-62 DDLAKDSSDSNTLAQ
+62 DDLAKDNLTQDSSDSNTLAQ
-77 DNIILDDRSDS
+77 DSN
-88 TESRILAQD
+88 AQD
-97 ASDSNTLV
+97 SSDSNT
-105 QDDLAQ
+105 LAQ
-111 DYNPQGDNLAKD
+111 DYNPQGDNLAQD

-146 DDDIKDID
+146 DDDVEDID
-154 NSDDTVAIDN
+154 NNGDAEYDYNPEEDAETTDN
-164 SDDTVALAQN
+164 NGDKETLAQN

-182 YTNYNEGFNSDL
+182 YTNYNEGFNPDL
-194 NNGVVNGTED
+194 NNGVEDSTKDAEDGTED
-204 VEVNV
+204 VEDNT

-248 SPKEPEESTEEF
+248 S
-260 KESSES
+260 SES
-266 PKEPEESQESSEESK
+266 PKEPEEFK

-304 EKEKEAPEENK
+304 QEKEALKENK
-315 KAAITLV
+315 KVAITLV

-329 VSVGEKFESKHKKE
+329 ISVGEKFESKHKKE

-367 VHFLV
+367 IHFLV

-383 LKDVREIAEY
+383 LKDVREIAEC

>member
-27 LVVLILLISLI
+27 LAVLILLIYLI

-53 IDKAMSGDE
+53 IDKAMAGDE
-62 DDLAKDSSDSNTLAQ
+62 DDLAQDSSDSTDLAQ
-77 DNIILDDRSDS
+77 DNIVQDS
-88 TESRILAQD
+88 NTPDYSN
-97 ASDSNTLV
+97 SNTLV
-105 QDDLAQ
+105 QDNQHD
-111 DYNPQGDNLAKD
+111 DNLVQD

-136 DNFGSDYKDY
+136 DNFGSDCKDY
-146 DDDIKDID
+146 DDNADAEVID
-154 NSDDTVAIDN
+154 NNGDAE
-164 SDDTVALAQN
+164 ALAQN

-182 YTNYNEGFNSDL
+182 YTNYNEGFNPDL
-194 NNGVVNGTED
+194 NNGVEDGTKDAED
-204 VEVNV
+204 NA
-209 KDSENDP
+209 KDSKNDP
-216 MEELLDEE
+216 MEELMDEE

-248 SPKEPEESTEEF
+248 S
-260 KESSES
+260 SES
-266 PKEPEESQESSEESK
+266 PKEPEESKESPEESK

-294 VEENTPKEEE
+294 VEENTPKKE
-304 EKEKEAPEENK
+304 EKEKEAPEENE

-348 TNEPEIKIAL
+348 TNESEIKIAL

-367 VHFLV
+367 IHFLV

-393 KGDYSGYEIQLE
+393 NGDYSGYEIQLD
-405 VTDKGDLETIDCTR
+405 VTDKGDIETIDCTR

>member
-27 LVVLILLISLI
+27 LAVLILLIYLI

-53 IDKAMSGDE
+53 IDKAMAGDE
-62 DDLAKDSSDSNTLAQ
+62 DDLAQDSSDSTDLAQ
-77 DNIILDDRSDS
+77 DNIVQDS
-88 TESRILAQD
+88 NTPDYSN
-97 ASDSNTLV
+97 SNTLV
-105 QDDLAQ
+105 QDNQHDDNLAQ
-111 DYNPQGDNLAKD
+111 D
-123 SNSGEEFSAHHPY
+123 SNFGEEFGTHHPY

-146 DDDIKDID
+146 DDDTEYDYNPEEDAETID
-154 NSDDTVAIDN
+154 NNDDTE
-164 SDDTVALAQN
+164 ALAQN
-174 TPAEEYNL
+174 TSAEEYNL
-182 YTNYNEGFNSDL
+182 YTNYNKGFNPDL
-194 NNGVVNGTED
+194 NKGVEDGTED
-204 VEVNV
+204 VEDNA
-209 KDSENDP
+209 KDLENDP

-237 FGTLAKNDSKE
+237 FGTLAKDDSKE
-248 SPKEPEESTEEF
+248 SPEES
-260 KESSES
+260 KES
-266 PKEPEESQESSEESK
+266 PEESK

-304 EKEKEAPEENK
+304 KEKEAPEENK
-315 KAAITLV
+315 KAVITLV

-358 QDGFVFDGR
+358 QDGFIFDGR
-367 VHFLV
+367 IHFLV

-383 LKDVREIAEY
+383 LKDVREIAEC